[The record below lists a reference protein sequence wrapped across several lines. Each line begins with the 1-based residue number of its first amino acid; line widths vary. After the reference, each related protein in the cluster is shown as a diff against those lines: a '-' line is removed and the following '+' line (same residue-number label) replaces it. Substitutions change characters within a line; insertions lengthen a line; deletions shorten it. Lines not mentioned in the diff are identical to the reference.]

1 MVSFGEKA
9 KIKRREIWIKVVVM
23 LLQLYKLLIYVLE
36 VNCLQK
42 LFNTKITIATNSKAL
57 VFIFSFVWNNSWRNN
72 LNICISEMTNTL
84 IICYWTKVNGTQL
97 DDFLPTYSQTQIF
110 QTISQRGQNSKKVA
124 FDFLSAYKTT
134 STFSYVLF
142 HSSDL

>member
-1 MVSFGEKA
+1 
-9 KIKRREIWIKVVVM
+9 
-23 LLQLYKLLIYVLE
+23 
-36 VNCLQK
+36 
-42 LFNTKITIATNSKAL
+42 
-57 VFIFSFVWNNSWRNN
+57 
-72 LNICISEMTNTL
+72 MTNTL